1 MFKKKSE
8 TKKLFYDKYLYCGH
22 FASPLSGIFRDK
34 TLVTAKKILDTL
46 YNIDEKAQ
54 KKTQISTLRARL
66 PLYVQDLLDNNK
78 IKSQDLK
85 DASVMYRK
93 LVDSN
98 NVYTTRQIH
107 TSHTIFNTNKY
118 YHTNLRIYTNNITM
132 LNDIASQEGCAR
144 ELMSPTPQNI
154 LLLQKKPN
162 AIISAKSDFKYK
174 IRFNHHK
181 IHPNFLKWYSSN
193 KDKIKIPYLCVS
205 DIKRWGRI
213 ENRFIYVKDDKTLT
227 LLHLMLDSSISK
239 IYECVSPANL
249 DK

>member
-78 IKSQDLK
+78 IKSEDLK

-132 LNDIASQEGCAR
+132 LNDIASQVGCAR

-181 IHPNFLKWYSSN
+181 IHPNF
-193 KDKIKIPYLCVS
+193 C
-205 DIKRWGRI
+205 
-213 ENRFIYVKDDKTLT
+213 
-227 LLHLMLDSSISK
+227 LLYTSAAAD
-239 IYECVSPANL
+239 E
-249 DK
+249 

>member
-78 IKSQDLK
+78 IKSEDLK

-132 LNDIASQEGCAR
+132 LNDIASQVGCAR

-154 LLLQKKPN
+154 CLL
-162 AIISAKSDFKYK
+162 Y
-174 IRFNHHK
+174 
-181 IHPNFLKWYSSN
+181 
-193 KDKIKIPYLCVS
+193 
-205 DIKRWGRI
+205 
-213 ENRFIYVKDDKTLT
+213 T
-227 LLHLMLDSSISK
+227 
-239 IYECVSPANL
+239 SPSPR
-249 DK
+249 D